1 MKPNPKKSCDTTC
14 SYTIGAVIMEKLGW
28 SFAVRA
34 DAVNNRR
41 RMNNDIRLLIVQHL
55 DNNFCIM

>member
-1 MKPNPKKSCDTTC
+1 
-14 SYTIGAVIMEKLGW
+14 MEKLGW